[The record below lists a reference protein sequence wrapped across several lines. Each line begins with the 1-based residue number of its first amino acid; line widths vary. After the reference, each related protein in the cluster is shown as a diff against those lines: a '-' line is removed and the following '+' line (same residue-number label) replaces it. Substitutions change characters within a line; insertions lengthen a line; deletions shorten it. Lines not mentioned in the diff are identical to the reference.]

1 MKLRKKLG
9 RQRRFKVLFYYSVMF
24 IEFVKTFKIFE
35 INIAI
40 QRNNVSTKI
49 KIARGSGNKL
59 YFRPGRALAI
69 QLGNDA

>member
-1 MKLRKKLG
+1 
-9 RQRRFKVLFYYSVMF
+9 MF

-40 QRNNVSTKI
+40 QRNRVNTKI